1 MGRPQAANPGERSGA
16 LGNLGLALGGA
27 LLASA
32 CEGSQAPDPTA
43 GILLVSWDTTA
54 ASHLSVYGYERETTP
69 NLERFAE
76 QAVLFER
83 CLTNAPWTLP
93 SYASLLSGLDPAT
106 LRLAEQE
113 DGPRADGD
121 RAYAIQP
128 TVETLPEVLS
138 AAGWRTAAF
147 VDVPWIGVNYGLD
160 QGFEILDHT
169 ATNIALEDRSG
180 GLATTVDLG
189 LQWMDSLDD
198 GELGFLLLHGFDAH
212 GPYFA
217 PEELVQRFRG
227 DALFARTSAQVETN
241 ALLGSYGGIQEYLN
255 ECLVDENGVLPDT
268 VDRAELL
275 AMYDAGLLEM
285 DQHFGT
291 LIAGLEERDALD
303 HWTVLLHADHG
314 ESTIPEAIDGFS
326 TPAKEAGYAFYF
338 AHGQHDWEA
347 LFVPLLIR
355 PRGGTQARSI
365 QVGVESLDLY
375 PTILDLAGVEP
386 PSEVRRPGRS
396 LTGAL
401 HGEELEMKA
410 TWASGGLM
418 EQDSIH
424 WPGLIYLDQRPVTA
438 SLATRLTFPSP
449 RTDGWRRE
457 HFGSSSVGALQA
469 EDLAEL
475 SKRPD
480 RDELQAELDAL
491 LTEIGEQPTPLA
503 PPGVVYE
510 LNYEFFMEMGDWLA
524 ERKALALEA
533 RQVLGEPKVVGKL
546 DDAQLQMLKAAGY
559 VDE

>member
-1 MGRPQAANPGERSGA
+1 MGCPQTANRRACRSTPPH
-16 LGNLGLALGGA
+16 LGLALGAA
-27 LLASA
+27 LLTSA
-32 CEGSQAPDPTA
+32 CGGANAPTPPA

-106 LRLAEQE
+106 LRLAEQK

-227 DALFARTSAQVETN
+227 DRLYAESTRVLETG
-241 ALLGSYGGIQEYLN
+241 AMLGSFGAIQDYLN
-255 ECLVDENGVLPDT
+255 ECIDDADGVVPDSIRT
-268 VDRAELL
+268 AELL
-275 AMYDAGLLEM
+275 AMYDAGLIEM
-285 DQHFGT
+285 DRHFGD
-291 LIAGLEERDALD
+291 LIAGLEEREALD
-303 HWTVLLHADHG
+303 HWTVLVHADHG
-314 ESTIPEAIDGFS
+314 ETTSRGS
-326 TPAKEAGYAFYF
+326 WLF
-338 AHGQHDWEA
+338 AHGYHDREV
-347 LFVPLLIR
+347 LNVPLIIR
-355 PRGGTQARSI
+355 PRGGTTARR
-365 QVGVESLDLY
+365 VTGDVESLDLY
-375 PTILDLAGVEP
+375 PTILDLAGVSAP
-386 PSEVRRPGRS
+386 IEVGRPGRS

-401 HGEELEMKA
+401 HGAELPPKA
-410 TWASGGLM
+410 LWASGGLM
-418 EQDSIH
+418 EQDTVVYNGWDYIRR
-424 WPGLIYLDQRPVTA
+424 RPSTGSLVSRVTYPALEVRRWREERFGAAA
-438 SLATRLTFPSP
+438 SGAFRPEQLA
-449 RTDGWRRE
+449 
-457 HFGSSSVGALQA
+457 ALAGHPNRA
-469 EDLAEL
+469 ELEAELEQILAEIGDQEFMG
-475 SKRPD
+475 PPPEVID
-480 RDELQAELDAL
+480 DIIDVGQARVERARAL
-491 LTEIGEQPTPLA
+491 LQERRRQS
-503 PPGVVYE
+503 
-510 LNYEFFMEMGDWLA
+510 LN
-524 ERKALALEA
+524 A
-533 RQVLGEPKVVGKL
+533 RQVLGDPKVVGKL
-546 DDAQLQMLKAAGY
+546 DDAQLEMLKAAGY